1 MIVILITFVGCQNEA
16 EQNQDAIDEV
26 TKTQEDLREALED
39 AKVAEQ
45 NLLVSEEWIL
55 FKQAAYLQI
64 AKNKADIE
72 ILRIKKAKTGRSF
85 DTLYE
90 KRIDQLV
97 VDNDKLN
104 QR

>member
-72 ILRIKKAKTGRSF
+72 ILRIKNGEER
-85 DTLYE
+85 
-90 KRIDQLV
+90 
-97 VDNDKLN
+97 N
-104 QR
+104 

>member
-55 FKQAAYLQI
+55 FKQT
-64 AKNKADIE
+64 KAI
-72 ILRIKKAKTGRSF
+72 GRN
-85 DTLYE
+85 L
-90 KRIDQLV
+90 
-97 VDNDKLN
+97 KLN
-104 QR
+104 LKTICLTWVKPSIISQLIMLNKCQKLKEKKSKRVKY